1 MTLEHKENM
10 TARIELESVREKIT
24 FLLHGVQDA
33 MEDPALANSFSHG
46 MACAYFIL
54 QGVLDLRIESVR
66 FDSSVAEDRLAFE
79 VVRKARGL

>member
-24 FLLHGVQDA
+24 VLLHGVQDA
-33 MEDPALANSFSHG
+33 MEDPELDNSFNHG